1 MKKIHMKY
9 YNNIL
14 NNKNIILK
22 KNIFNII
29 IMSDSENKSEKKKV
43 SPEFVQSVK
52 QYIAIDDKLREIKEK
67 TKTLNTEKKQREEFI
82 LNYLQ
87 AIDENVLDVQDG
99 KLRRNISKTQTPL
112 KKEHIQKSLAELLGD
127 SNKATTITEQ
137 IIKSRPTVER
147 VTLKRTRNKIKDI
160 KE

>member
-1 MKKIHMKY
+1 
-9 YNNIL
+9 
-14 NNKNIILK
+14 
-22 KNIFNII
+22 
-29 IMSDSENKSEKKKV
+29 MSDSENKSEKKKV

-67 TKTLNTEKKQREEFI
+67 TKNLNTEKKQREEFI

-99 KLRRNISKTQTPL
+99 KLRRNISKSQTPL
-112 KKEHIQKSLAELLGD
+112 KKEHIQKSLTEILGD
-127 SNKATTITEQ
+127 SNKALAITDQ

-147 VTLKRTRNKIKDI
+147 VTLKRTKNKIK
-160 KE
+160 EAAE